1 MVQFARGNN
10 LPRVKLSNQ
19 SSILRM
25 IYHCGPIKR
34 AEIAER
40 LGLTLPTI
48 TTNINNMIADGV
60 VQETDAPDALCGGS
74 GRKARLVDVVPES
87 RHFLGVEMQG
97 YRRVLT
103 VVDFRGRALFADI
116 DERPCD
122 GYEENME
129 LVRKMIHRALE
140 ATGLT
145 LGEID
150 GIGFCVP
157 GLVNSDSGVLDTRP
171 SYGWL
176 RKGIRAD
183 AAAMLAYDGPISV
196 ENNACARAY
205 GAQLFQWEKLA
216 SAPTFAYLLVTRG
229 IACPLVLNTAET
241 FSSVVGAGEVGHMV
255 LEPNGRPCSCGNRGC
270 LEAYAS
276 DRAVLSRCAEAMT
289 HGRAPILRQLC
300 PQAASLTMDA
310 VVSAQAAGDLDVTEI
325 VREAL
330 TYLGVAVANI
340 NNFACPRV
348 MMIDGALFQLE
359 ENRQFLLDVNY
370 RNLCN
375 VIHTDTEYLFL
386 EPDAFSGARGA
397 AARAICKHMEAHV
410 D

>member
-1 MVQFARGNN
+1 M
-10 LPRVKLSNQ
+10 
-19 SSILRM
+19 
-25 IYHCGPIKR
+25 
-34 AEIAER
+34 
-40 LGLTLPTI
+40 
-48 TTNINNMIADGV
+48 
-60 VQETDAPDALCGGS
+60 
-74 GRKARLVDVVPES
+74 DVVPES

-140 ATGLT
+140 ATSLT

-216 SAPTFAYLLVTRG
+216 SAPTFAYLLVSRG

-241 FSSVVGAGEVGHMV
+241 FSSVVGARRGGTHG
-255 LEPNGRPCSCGNRGC
+255 PGAQRPALQLRERGC

-276 DRAVLSRCAEAMT
+276 DP
-289 HGRAPILRQLC
+289 GRAEPLRRGHDPWPGPHSPPALSPDSVPDHGCRGLC
-300 PQAASLTMDA
+300 P
-310 VVSAQAAGDLDVTEI
+310 G
-325 VREAL
+325 R
-330 TYLGVAVANI
+330 
-340 NNFACPRV
+340 R
-348 MMIDGALFQLE
+348 
-359 ENRQFLLDVNY
+359 
-370 RNLCN
+370 
-375 VIHTDTEYLFL
+375 
-386 EPDAFSGARGA
+386 
-397 AARAICKHMEAHV
+397 
-410 D
+410 

>member
-1 MVQFARGNN
+1 M
-10 LPRVKLSNQ
+10 
-19 SSILRM
+19 
-25 IYHCGPIKR
+25 
-34 AEIAER
+34 
-40 LGLTLPTI
+40 
-48 TTNINNMIADGV
+48 
-60 VQETDAPDALCGGS
+60 
-74 GRKARLVDVVPES
+74 DVVPES

-216 SAPTFAYLLVTRG
+216 SAPTFAYLLVSRG
-229 IACPLVLNTAET
+229 IACRWCSTPPRPSAPWWGPARWGTWSWNPTA
-241 FSSVVGAGEVGHMV
+241 GH
-255 LEPNGRPCSCGNRGC
+255 
-270 LEAYAS
+270 A
-276 DRAVLSRCAEAMT
+276 
-289 HGRAPILRQLC
+289 
-300 PQAASLTMDA
+300 
-310 VVSAQAAGDLDVTEI
+310 AAGT
-325 VREAL
+325 
-330 TYLGVAVANI
+330 G
-340 NNFACPRV
+340 
-348 MMIDGALFQLE
+348 
-359 ENRQFLLDVNY
+359 
-370 RNLCN
+370 
-375 VIHTDTEYLFL
+375 
-386 EPDAFSGARGA
+386 DAWRPTPATGP
-397 AARAICKHMEAHV
+397 C
-410 D
+410 